1 MNPQPDLPHYLG
13 RRRVLALIAGGV
25 GTAVIAACSSDDT
38 TTSNTPVTDAPDT
51 TSVESP
57 ETTSASDTS
66 VAEETSVVECSTI
79 PEETAGPFPGD
90 GSNGPDVLSI
100 DGVERQDIRSS
111 IGSASGTASGI
122 QLTVDLTIVDA
133 ATCAPLAGAAVY
145 LWHADSQGRYSMYSS
160 GVSDENFLR
169 GVQVADASGKLS
181 FVSVYPGCYDG
192 RWPHIHFEVYATAAD
207 VGTQRPLVTSQ
218 LAFPRDTCEVAYAA
232 AGYESSASNLS
243 RVSLDSDMVFRDGA
257 DQQTATMTGDVTG
270 GFTASLTVVV

>member
-1 MNPQPDLPHYLG
+1 MCANRNEDSVKPQSDLPQYLG

-25 GTAVIAACSSDDT
+25 SASVIAACSADSSSSKKTVVSSPT
-38 TTSNTPVTDAPDT
+38 TTDAPTDST
-51 TSVESP
+51 
-57 ETTSASDTS
+57 D
-66 VAEETSVVECSTI
+66 VATAENCDPI
-79 PEETAGPFPGD
+79 PEETSGPYPGD
-90 GSNGPDVLSI
+90 GSNGPDVLAI
-100 DGVERQDIRSS
+100 DGVERRDIRSS
-111 IGSASGTASGI
+111 IGSASGTASGT

-207 VGTQRPLVTSQ
+207 VGTRRPLVTSQ

-232 AGYESSASNLS
+232 TGYESSAGNLS

-257 DQQTATMTGDVTG
+257 DQQMATMTGDVNG

>member
-1 MNPQPDLPHYLG
+1 VNPQPDLPHHLG

-169 GVQVADASGKLS
+169 GVQSVAAHSLRGVRNRCRCRYSTSARD
-181 FVSVYPGCYDG
+181 VSIGVSPRHVRGGIRG
-192 RWPHIHFEVYATAAD
+192 R
-207 VGTQRPLVTSQ
+207 RL
-218 LAFPRDTCEVAYAA
+218 
-232 AGYESSASNLS
+232 
-243 RVSLDSDMVFRDGA
+243 
-257 DQQTATMTGDVTG
+257 
-270 GFTASLTVVV
+270 